1 MKIISWNINGLRAV
15 IKKGDLVAFLAKE
28 SPDILCL
35 QEIKISEAKVE
46 KEDFKFPGYYFL
58 TNGAKREG
66 YSGTAMLVKE
76 SLFPLLARRGLGEGV
91 IKNGIGVPE
100 FDDEGRI
107 QILELPKAYVVNVY
121 FPNANAE
128 LSRLNYKLNF
138 NKALLKHLKKLEAKK
153 PIIVTG
159 DFNVAHQP
167 IDLARPKE
175 NDGSAGFTKE
185 ERESMDEFLAAGF
198 VDTFRFLNKT
208 LIQYSWWSYR
218 MGARARNVGWRID
231 YFCVSDKIKKYL
243 EKAYILDQV
252 LGSDHAPVGIEINL

>member
-15 IKKGDLVAFLAKE
+15 VKKGDLVAFLAKAN
-28 SPDILCL
+28 PDILCL

-46 KEDFKFPGYYFL
+46 KENLQFPGYYLL
-58 TNGAKREG
+58 TNGAQREG
-66 YSGTAMLVKE
+66 YSGTAMLVRE
-76 SLFPLLARRGLGEGV
+76 SLFTKMPKAE
-91 IKNGIGVPE
+91 NGIGVPE

-138 NKALLKHLKKLEAKK
+138 NKALLKHLKKLETKK
-153 PIIVTG
+153 PIIITG
-159 DFNVAHQP
+159 DFNVAHQT

-175 NDGSAGFTKE
+175 NDGSAGFTRE

-198 VDTFRFLNKT
+198 IDTFRYLNDG

-218 MGARARNVGWRID
+218 MGARQRNVGWRID
-231 YFCVSDKIKKYL
+231 YFCVSDKIKKSL

-252 LGSDHAPVGIEINL
+252 LGSDHAPVGIEIKL